1 MDSQQFFKTY
11 APGLTQQQI
20 AAVERVDGATLLLA
34 VPGSGKTSAIV
45 LRAGYML
52 LCAGIPARQILTLTF
67 SRAAAEEMKARFAS
81 LFGGAVGEIP
91 HFSTIHSFCVGVLYR
106 YLGRDAVRMI
116 GDAERE
122 KLLKS
127 LFFQHS
133 KNADAFSENT
143 IRQIDTGVSYAKN
156 MLMDDA
162 GVEGLTSIDP
172 DFPAIF
178 RAYKETLFRQGKMD
192 FDDQLHMAYRLLLD
206 DPAVLHELQ
215 ETYRY
220 ISVDEAQDTSYIQHR
235 ILYLIARRYGN
246 ICMVGDEDQSI
257 YGFRAAHPRVLM
269 EFERIYPGARV
280 LLMETNFRST
290 CAITDAANTLI
301 RHNRE
306 RRSKNMRA
314 VKPEGAPIRHT
325 VLKDLREQHATIAD
339 QLVRYA
345 AQGRTQAVLYRN
357 NESAVP
363 LVDILQR
370 RGIPYACRDKSAA
383 ALSGAYMLQILALL
397 EFSQAQSDYA
407 LYTRLYHKLGLY
419 TARDTL
425 DAVQQKSGGR
435 RACLD
440 ILADVEL
447 VKNRNPRA
455 ATAAEEMKKQFDR
468 MRTAKPLDAI
478 DTACGILAGKK
489 QSFATAEALRPKAD
503 VLRAVAQQCAS
514 IPQFLSRIEEL
525 RQITPPERSGGITL
539 STLHSAKGLEFDRV
553 VLMDAYE
560 GILPARSDSDSPE
573 ERERHFAEELRLFYV
588 GVTRARDEL
597 EIVSAEQAFGGD
609 ISPSRFIGWLF
620 PSPVRPAGKAAPDK
634 KAAYTGDCSEFRKG
648 AHVVHAR
655 FGNGTVISREGE
667 IATIRFLS
675 GTKKIHLP
683 TCCGSGAIRVG

>member
-1 MDSQQFFKTY
+1 MDSQRFFETY

-20 AAVERVDGATLLLA
+20 AAVKRVDGPTLLLA
-34 VPGSGKTSAIV
+34 VPGSGKTTAIV
-45 LRAGYML
+45 LRIGYML

-67 SRAAAEEMKARFAS
+67 SRAAAVEMKARFVS
-81 LFGGAVGEIP
+81 LFGGAVQQVP

-106 YLGRDAVRMI
+106 YLGRDAIQMI

-122 KLLKS
+122 KLIRT

-143 IRQIDTGVSYAKN
+143 IRQIDTGISYAKN
-156 MLMDDA
+156 MLLDGE

-178 RAYKETLFRQGKMD
+178 CAYKEALSRQGKMD
-192 FDDQLHMAYRLLLD
+192 FDDQLNMAYRLLLD
-206 DPAVLHELQ
+206 EPAVLRELQ

-235 ILYLIARRYGN
+235 ILYLLAKRYGN
-246 ICMVGDEDQSI
+246 IFMVGDEDQSI
-257 YGFRAAHPRVLM
+257 YGFRAAHPKVLL

-280 LLMETNFRST
+280 LLMETNFRSAG
-290 CAITDAANTLI
+290 AITAAANTLI
-301 RHNRE
+301 RRNRE
-306 RRSKNMRA
+306 RRNKNMRA

-325 VLKDLREQHATIAD
+325 ILKDLREQYDAIAD
-339 QLVRYA
+339 RLVQYA
-345 AQGRTQAVLYRN
+345 AQGWTQAVLYRN

-363 LVDILQR
+363 LIDILQR

-397 EFSQAQSDYA
+397 EFSQAQNDYA

-425 DAVQQKSGGR
+425 DAVLQKSGGR

-447 VKNRNPRA
+447 LKNRNPRA
-455 ATAAEEMKKQFDR
+455 ATAAEEMKKQFNR
-468 MRTAKPLDAI
+468 MRSAKPIDAI

-489 QSFATAEALRPKAD
+489 QSFSTALALRPKAD
-503 VLRAVAQQCAS
+503 VLRAVAQQCAT
-514 IPQFLSRIEEL
+514 IPAFLKRIQEL
-525 RQITPPERSGGITL
+525 GQITPPERAGGITL

-553 VLMDAYE
+553 VLIDAYE
-560 GILPARSDSDSPE
+560 SILPARSDSDSQE
-573 ERERHFAEELRLFYV
+573 EREKLLAEELRLFYV
-588 GVTRARDEL
+588 GVTRARHEL
-597 EIVSAEQAFGGD
+597 EIVSAEQAFGED

-620 PSPVRPAGKAAPDK
+620 PASAQSAGKAKGK

-648 AHVVHAR
+648 TQVVHSR

-683 TCCGSGAIRVG
+683 TCCNSGAIRVES